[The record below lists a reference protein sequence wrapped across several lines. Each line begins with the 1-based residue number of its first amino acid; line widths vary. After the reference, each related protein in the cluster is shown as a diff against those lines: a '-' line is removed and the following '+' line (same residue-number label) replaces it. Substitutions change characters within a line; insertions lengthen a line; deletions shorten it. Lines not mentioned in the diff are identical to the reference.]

1 MKRSTSLLL
10 LAGLS
15 LAACKKESSDPP
27 ANSGGTTYSNGAVLG
42 DITVKV
48 AQANY
53 NDLAQ
58 RTAAMRDHVAAFI
71 ASGSDAD
78 LSICKQD
85 WRDARQAWE
94 RSEGMLF
101 GPVSTESID
110 PRIDTWP
117 VNFVDLDAQ
126 LSSGNAFTQDYITG
140 LEDALKGFHPIEYM
154 LFGHDG
160 AKTAA
165 QFTAREREYLT
176 ALVNDVAL
184 LTGQLAHA
192 WDPTVNGNYSTA
204 FSTAGAGSAV
214 YPTQRSAFEE
224 LVNAMAGIC
233 DEVANGKM
241 TEPLLAQD
249 PALEESPF
257 AKNSLTDFTNNIRSV
272 ENVYLGR
279 YSADGMGME
288 DLVRQ
293 YNLQLDNTIKQRI
306 TASIAALTSITVP
319 YGEAIVSQQVQVHQ
333 AIDAINSLATVL
345 NEELMPLVQ
354 QHTN

>member
-1 MKRSTSLLL
+1 MKRLSLLL
-10 LAGLS
+10 LAGLT
-15 LAACKKESSDPP
+15 LAACKKESADEPNP
-27 ANSGGTTYSNGAVLG
+27 GTSTPFSNGAVLS
-42 DITVKV
+42 DMASRV

-58 RTAAMRDHVAAFI
+58 RTTAMRDHVAAFI

-78 LSICKQD
+78 LNACKQD

-101 GPVSTESID
+101 GPVSTENID

-126 LSSGNAFTQDYITG
+126 LSSGNAFTQEYITS

-160 AKTAA
+160 VKTAA

-184 LTGQLAHA
+184 LTAQLAGS
-192 WDPTVNGNYSTA
+192 WDPSVNGNYSNA
-204 FSTAGAGSAV
+204 LINAGNGSAV
-214 YPTQRSAFEE
+214 YPTQRAAFEE

-249 PALEESPF
+249 PSLEESPF
-257 AKNSLTDFTNNIRSV
+257 AQNSLIDFTNNIKGV

-279 YSADGMGME
+279 YTTDGTGME
-288 DLVRQ
+288 NFVREH
-293 YNLQLDNTIKQRI
+293 NLQLDNSIKQH
-306 TASIAALTSITVP
+306 IAAAISALDNITV
-319 YGEAIVSQQVQVHQ
+319 
-333 AIDAINSLATVL
+333 
-345 NEELMPLVQ
+345 
-354 QHTN
+354 